1 MLSSRAPTSAWP
13 VLVIALAILPYCTMA
28 ASAAAK
34 EPSPKPNIVLILTDD
49 EDVAIH
55 EFMPK
60 TRALLADQGTTFNN
74 FFVSYAFCCPSRASI
89 LRGQYG
95 HNTHVMGNELPYGGY
110 EKLHQQGL
118 EQSTIATWLQAA
130 GYHTALFG
138 KYVNRYEP
146 ERGVPPGWTD
156 WYGGGTDAHVGYNYK
171 LNENGQIV
179 AYGSAPDDYA
189 TDVLSRKAVEVIR
202 RSTAARQPFFLYV
215 APFVPHSPAAAAPR
229 HLHLFRDAPLPRP
242 RAFDEADVSDKPTV
256 IQSFPHLDRPRPP
269 GS

>member
-28 ASAAAK
+28 ASAAAQ

-95 HNTHVMGNELPYGGY
+95 HNTQVLGNELPYGGY
-110 EKLHQQGL
+110 EKLHQRGL
-118 EQSTIATWLQAA
+118 ERSRIATWLQAA
-130 GYHTALFG
+130 
-138 KYVNRYEP
+138 
-146 ERGVPPGWTD
+146 
-156 WYGGGTDAHVGYNYK
+156 
-171 LNENGQIV
+171 V
-179 AYGSAPDDYA
+179 ATTPRCSAS
-189 TDVLSRKAVEVIR
+189 T
-202 RSTAARQPFFLYV
+202 STAT
-215 APFVPHSPAAAAPR
+215 SPNAACRRAGPTGTAAAPT
-229 HLHLFRDAPLPRP
+229 LTW
-242 RAFDEADVSDKPTV
+242 VTTIS
-256 IQSFPHLDRPRPP
+256 
-269 GS
+269 